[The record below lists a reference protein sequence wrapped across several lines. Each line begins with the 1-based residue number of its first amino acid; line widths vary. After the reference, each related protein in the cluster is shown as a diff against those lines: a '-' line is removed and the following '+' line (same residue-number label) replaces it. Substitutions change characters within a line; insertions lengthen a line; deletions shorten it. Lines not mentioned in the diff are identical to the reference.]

1 MYVKKPLDYKVLNHL
16 NASED
21 EFETHW
27 IEINTGPKSKNIV
40 CCAYQPSD
48 ADAGKFTRHLESILS
63 KIDKNKIICI
73 MGDFNIN
80 ILNYYA
86 PTYTI

>member
-1 MYVKKPLDYKVLNHL
+1 MYVKKSLDYKVLNHL

-21 EFETHW
+21 EFETLW

-48 ADAGKFTRHLESILS
+48 ADAGESILS